1 MAIPQRSEAYSLRE
15 LAVLALMSAI
25 VFVPPL
31 FWGGKS
37 ATGQL
42 VLFSLLLPTVFFI
55 WKLKGKFDLKGAYF
69 PFLFLALFVF
79 GSGAS
84 AIFSPDKYRGLSEF
98 LNFLACF
105 VLCFLVFNF
114 TDSKKEIRYFGYLV
128 LGLGILLSLIGL
140 YDFSV
145 SQSFG
150 FLRLTSTFY
159 SHIPFGEFITYPL
172 MLAVC
177 LLFLG
182 KPRRDWKNYLIA
194 ANILF
199 FVVFYFDRS
208 RGAWISFFSVMLF
221 LAVFFRKKIA
231 NKNSLTLLAIII
243 LASLTVIAG
252 FSRLKSDQAKQV
264 SAASV
269 VYGAETVQENAAVAR
284 IFFWQDAWDIFK
296 DRIILGG
303 GLGSYAYYNKQYL
316 KPPFYYSTDPHNFYL
331 KVLAE
336 GGLMLF
342 SVFLIFI
349 GFFLLSVFKLLTNLK
364 NGISETVD
372 TADLVLIG
380 LTGGAAASLLDN
392 GVNFGWSYLANLIV
406 FFLISGI
413 ILKTGTFYGNH
424 EIGEKRVGLAKN
436 LADKSHLVLFP
447 LTLVLFYFGV
457 ADFMADS
464 SYQDGIYYLEEG
476 HSSEALSSIKKA
488 ADTDPFDPRYRLR
501 LAAIYLDSAKKT
513 GNMDDFSSA
522 VNFANQ
528 ALFWSDTSENRL
540 FLGAIELAKGDQ
552 TATEDN
558 YRVALSKYPFSLDS
572 AVALTDL
579 YFAQHRYADI
589 HLLLD
594 KILPYYKKEYVLSP
608 YYIVPDKKV
617 VLAQIEKLHRVNGT
631 AYSNE
636 KLNDKAQAE
645 FSKADSFLK

>member
-1 MAIPQRSEAYSLRE
+1 MAIPQRGKAYSLRE
-15 LAVLALMSAI
+15 LAVLALLSAI

-42 VLFSLLLPTVFFI
+42 VLFSLLLPTVFFM
-55 WKLKGKFDLKGAYF
+55 WKLKGKFDLKGAYV

-84 AIFSPDKYRGLSEF
+84 VIFSPDKYRGLSEF

-105 VLCFLVFNF
+105 ILCFLVFNF
-114 TDSKKEIRYFGYLV
+114 IDSKKEIRYFGYLV

-182 KPRRDWKNYLIA
+182 KPQRHWKIYLIA
-194 ANILF
+194 TNILF

-221 LAVFFRKKIA
+221 LAVFFQKKIA
-231 NKNSLTLLAIII
+231 NKHSLALIAIII
-243 LASLTVIAG
+243 LASLTVITG
-252 FSRLKSDQAKQV
+252 FSRLKSYQAKQV
-264 SAASV
+264 SAANV
-269 VYGAETVQENAAVAR
+269 VYDAETVQENAAVAR
-284 IFFWQDAWDIFK
+284 IFFWQGAWDIFK
-296 DRIILGG
+296 DRIFLGG
-303 GLGSYAYYNKQYL
+303 GLGSYPYYDKQYL

-336 GGLMLF
+336 GGLILF
-342 SVFLIFI
+342 LVFLVYIC
-349 GFFLLSVFKLLTNLK
+349 GFLLSVFKLLTNLK
-364 NGISETVD
+364 KGLTDSAD

-392 GVNFGWSYLANLIV
+392 GVNFGWSYLANLIA

-413 ILKTGTFYGNH
+413 ILKAGTFYGNP
-424 EIGEKRVGLAKN
+424 EAGDERMGWAKKIADRSLIGFFPLA
-436 LADKSHLVLFP
+436 LVL
-447 LTLVLFYFGV
+447 LYFGIT
-457 ADFMADS
+457 DFMADS

-476 HSSEALSSIKKA
+476 HSSEALSSLQKA

-501 LAAIYLDSAKKT
+501 LAGLYLDSAKKT
-513 GNMDDFSSA
+513 GNKDDFSAS
-522 VNFANQ
+522 VNFTDQ

-540 FLGAIELAKGDQ
+540 FLGEIELAKGDQ
-552 TATEDN
+552 PAAEEN
-558 YRVALSKYPFSLDS
+558 YRVALSKYPFGLD
-572 AVALTDL
+572 AAFALADL
-579 YFAQHRYADI
+579 YFTQQRYVDI

-636 KLNDKAQAE
+636 NLNDKARDE
-645 FSKADSFLK
+645 FLKADSFLK